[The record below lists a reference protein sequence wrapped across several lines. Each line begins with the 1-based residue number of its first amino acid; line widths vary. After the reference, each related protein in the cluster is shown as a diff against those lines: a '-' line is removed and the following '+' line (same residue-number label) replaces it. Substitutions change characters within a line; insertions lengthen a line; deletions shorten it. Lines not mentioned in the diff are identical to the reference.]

1 MDRKICTMT
10 HNQVHWQNLNQ
21 ASRSN
26 PHLLMKYP
34 MMLRFAALLL
44 LFCTTFANAAAP
56 TVLQRP
62 IDLDTGQGVLH
73 GSLLLPQQDT
83 PPPVV
88 LIIAGSGPTDRDGNN
103 PAGGRI
109 DNLKRLA
116 LLLAGEH
123 IASVRFD
130 KRGVAASQPATPD
143 ERELSVERYVA
154 DTVAWG
160 RKLQADPRFGPLI
173 LLGHSEG
180 ALIATLAA
188 EQAGASAVIT
198 VAGSGRPVAQV
209 LREQL
214 AQRLPAAQL
223 ARGNAL
229 IDRLQ
234 AGQTSLDVPP
244 ALREVFRPSVQP
256 YLISLLRQD
265 PAGAFG
271 QLQVPALII
280 QGRNDVQV
288 DVADAERLQAAKP
301 DAQLALID
309 GMNHMLRISPRAM
322 SGQRESYQNPE
333 LPLAR
338 ELGQRIVAFIR
349 QLPQA

>member
-1 MDRKICTMT
+1 MK
-10 HNQVHWQNLNQ
+10 
-21 ASRSN
+21 SRLITL
-26 PHLLMKYP
+26 LLM
-34 MMLRFAALLL
+34 LCASLAQ
-44 LFCTTFANAAAP
+44 AAAP

-103 PAGGRI
+103 PASGRI

-116 LLLAGEH
+116 LLLASEH
-123 IASVRFD
+123 IASVRYD

-143 ERELSVERYVA
+143 ERDLSVERYVA
-154 DTVAWG
+154 DAVAWG
-160 RKLQADPRFGPLI
+160 QKLRHDPRFGPLI
-173 LLGHSEG
+173 LVGHSEG
-180 ALIATLAA
+180 ALIASLAA

-198 VAGSGRPVAQV
+198 LAGSGRPVADV

-223 ARGNAL
+223 AGGVAL

-234 AGQTSLDVPP
+234 AGQTSLDVPAP
-244 ALREVFRPSVQP
+244 LRQVFRPSVQP

-265 PAGAFG
+265 PAAAFAR
-271 QLQVPALII
+271 LQVPALII

-288 DVADAERLQAAKP
+288 EVADAERLKAAKP

-309 GMNHMLRISPRAM
+309 GMNHMLRISPRDM
-322 SGQRESYQNPE
+322 RQQRDSYSNPE

-338 ELGQRIVAFIR
+338 ELGERIVAFIHG
-349 QLPQA
+349 LPPA

>member
-1 MDRKICTMT
+1 MM
-10 HNQVHWQNLNQ
+10 
-21 ASRSN
+21 SR
-26 PHLLMKYP
+26 L
-34 MMLRFAALLL
+34 AALLL
-44 LFCTTFANAAAP
+44 LLCTSLTQAAAP

-73 GSLLLPQQDT
+73 GSLLLPQEQT

-88 LIIAGSGPTDRDGNN
+88 LIVAGSGPTDRNGNN
-103 PAGGRI
+103 PASGRL

-143 ERELSVERYVA
+143 ERDLSVERYVA
-154 DTVAWG
+154 DVVAWG
-160 RKLQADPRFGPLI
+160 RMLKADPRFGPLI

-180 ALIATLAA
+180 ALIASLAA

-198 VAGSGRPVAQV
+198 VAGSGRPVADV

-214 AQRLPAAQL
+214 AQRLPPAQL
-223 ARGNAL
+223 AQGNAV

-234 AGQTSLDVPP
+234 AGQTTLDVPAP
-244 ALREVFRPSVQP
+244 LREVFRPSVQP

-265 PAGAFG
+265 PAAAFAR
-271 QLQVPALII
+271 LPMSALIL

-288 DVADAERLQAAKP
+288 EVADAERLKAAKP
-301 DAQLALID
+301 DAQLVVIE
-309 GMNHMLRISPRAM
+309 GMNHMLRISPRDM
-322 SGQRESYQNPE
+322 SQQRDSYRNPA

-338 ELGQRIVAFIR
+338 ELGERIVAFVR
-349 QLPQA
+349 QVARE